1 MEKRI
6 VYYEKELTYYEMLCR
21 AKGINHRRLFPD
33 DKAAELSRLELQLNL
48 LKDPES
54 IEDNNGGRIWLSTI
68 IWVIL
73 LSFFDNP
80 VGNLFDWVSD
90 VLLLPLHK
98 IFKSGIIDSFSGFIS
113 EFFICY
119 IVLPVTLGL
128 VTYIPWRILY
138 EKVLKKRKQKKFA
151 KLTEKYQCAYDAL
164 LNDGRDRK
172 TDMLLREKGGTD
184 AEHHY

>member
-1 MEKRI
+1 M
-6 VYYEKELTYYEMLCR
+6 
-21 AKGINHRRLFPD
+21 
-33 DKAAELSRLELQLNL
+33 
-48 LKDPES
+48 
-54 IEDNNGGRIWLSTI
+54 
-68 IWVIL
+68 IL

-98 IFKSGIIDSFSGFIS
+98 IFKSGIIDSFSGFIT

-138 EKVLKKRKQKKFA
+138 ERVLKERKRKKFA
-151 KLTEKYQCAYDAL
+151 ELTEKIQSAYDAL
-164 LNDGRDRK
+164 LNDGRDSK
-172 TDMLLREKGGTD
+172 TDMLLREKGELD
-184 AEHHY
+184 AEHHH